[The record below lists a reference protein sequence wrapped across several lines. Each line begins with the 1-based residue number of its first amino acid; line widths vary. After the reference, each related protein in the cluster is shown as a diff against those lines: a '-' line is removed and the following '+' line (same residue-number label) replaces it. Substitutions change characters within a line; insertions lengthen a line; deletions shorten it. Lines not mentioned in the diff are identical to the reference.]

1 MFEDVEGICP
11 LPHQQQLKPVKER
24 KKTSKQIK
32 PAGLGSPRNGNV
44 AVSSKARGGAPGP
57 SPKVKPANTRKTVK
71 RSLAPFMDI
80 FALAVETP
88 SKISRR
94 LTGPSNRQEVAVRDC
109 TAQNKPQAEDVFR
122 MDAGEFNS
130 SSNFEVSQNSRRQS
144 DNL

>member
-1 MFEDVEGICP
+1 M
-11 LPHQQQLKPVKER
+11 
-24 KKTSKQIK
+24 K
-32 PAGLGSPRNGNV
+32 PAS
-44 AVSSKARGGAPGP
+44 A
-57 SPKVKPANTRKTVK
+57 RKTVK

-80 FALAVETP
+80 FASAIETP
-88 SKISRR
+88 SKVSRR

-109 TAQNKPQAEDVFR
+109 TAQSKPEAEDLFR

>member
-1 MFEDVEGICP
+1 MEGICP

-32 PAGLGSPRNGNV
+32 PTGLGSPRSGNV
-44 AVSSKARGGAPGP
+44 TVSSKAPGGAPGP
-57 SPKVKPANTRKTVK
+57 SPKVKPGRARKTVK

-80 FALAVETP
+80 FASAIDTP
-88 SKISRR
+88 SKISGR

-109 TAQNKPQAEDVFR
+109 TAQNKPQVEDVFR
-122 MDAGEFNS
+122 MDTGEINS
-130 SSNFEVSQNSRRQS
+130 STNFEVSQNSRRQS